1 MREWCAAIVWIS
13 SHTALTA
20 DGVVHLSIAQRGTL
34 GAMLEV
40 DTTRC
45 VIETSGLLVRTI
57 LDALSDTFLSI
68 MVAVQPDLAT
78 MSRAETDDALNN
90 TSFNYDPADLGD
102 AREAC
107 ALKTWLRDAFTT
119 ADDFKALPENLRDW
133 ARMLHG
139 VNSVWDRDTIA
150 TTVPSL
156 VDKWKASRR
165 RRSARPVGAVGAPQP
180 PPHGGPPPPA
190 PGLLPLPGAGAAAP
204 NLGGAP
210 PPHPFPSPNAGGA
223 LFRTPLP
230 SDTRCTVM
238 LFPAAAAAVVVAAA
252 AAAACQRH
260 ARCERTG
267 SGWRR
272 GASAAAARR
281 RWRGSAW
288 LLPVVPELRC
298 LASSPLDG
306 QRAEGQREL
315 DRISSITVQ
324 FGNLIPE
331 RERKSRIHP
340 RK

>member
-20 DGVVHLSIAQRGTL
+20 DGVVQLSMAQRGTL

-45 VIETSGLLVRTI
+45 VIETSGLLVRAI

-90 TSFNYDPADLGD
+90 TYFNYDPADLGD

-107 ALKTWLRDAFTT
+107 ALKAWLRDAFTT
-119 ADDFKALPENLRDW
+119 ADDFKALPANLRDW

-223 LFRTPLP
+223 LFRTPSRRILAVRLCFSPPPPPP
-230 SDTRCTVM
+230 SSPPPPPP
-238 LFPAAAAAVVVAAA
+238 L
-252 AAAACQRH
+252 H
-260 ARCERTG
+260 ARGTP
-267 SGWRR
+267 
-272 GASAAAARR
+272 GASGLGAGGGGAQARQQHGAGGAGPLGSFPLYQNSGAWPPHLSMAR
-281 RWRGSAW
+281 GPRGSVSWIAFRVS
-288 LLPVVPELRC
+288 LCSLV
-298 LASSPLDG
+298 
-306 QRAEGQREL
+306 
-315 DRISSITVQ
+315 I
-324 FGNLIPE
+324 
-331 RERKSRIHP
+331 
-340 RK
+340 